1 MLNKWIIPLVSIF
14 WMCFSLNFKSAALQK
29 PDWLVAT
36 LVLKQNWL
44 RWYRIS
50 TNAGGES
57 QRATTLQSP
66 AFRQK
71 PAQGDVLVGN
81 VFLKIL
87 EEQWNS
93 DSWSENC
100 LSHFPC
106 HYFWLLLWLFFRRF
120 VLVPCSPEAG
130 RGWSCCLSHTCSSSS
145 NTLISTLCRIISS
158 PWWGTCSLSWCRYLW
173 LSPLVSLCFLL
184 DYLCFSSSWI
194 AILQPPALLPPAVTP
209 LWIPPSLTHQ
219 SFHQSLSRRHCESPK
234 QHLLSRL
241 PEPQTTAFKL
251 MIRIPSFNRLPVLV
265 SAFGSSS
272 PLRTLTQ
279 RTPP

>member
-1 MLNKWIIPLVSIF
+1 MLNKWIIPLVSMF

-36 LVLKQNWL
+36 LVLKRNWL
-44 RWYRIS
+44 RWSRNS

-106 HYFWLLLWLFFRRF
+106 HYFWLLLWLFFAVSFQCRA
-120 VLVPCSPEAG
+120 LQPP
-130 RGWSCCLSHTCSSSS
+130 SSS
-145 NTLISTLCRIISS
+145 
-158 PWWGTCSLSWCRYLW
+158 
-173 LSPLVSLCFLL
+173 
-184 DYLCFSSSWI
+184 
-194 AILQPPALLPPAVTP
+194 LQPPALLPPAVTP

-279 RTPP
+279 WTPP